1 MGWNGSG
8 QKGAAPAQP
17 KVTAKKPSPIRGLIA
32 GGAVVALVVVAY
44 FVFFS
49 GTEKPK
55 VEKSDKER
63 GLIKEVTPAAAP
75 TNAAPVVKTR
85 KEIDEDFIKK
95 VTERYGT
102 NMPPGLKAYVH
113 HLKNPP
119 KHKVKAMR
127 RFPFLQH
134 SSERSIADLLSAE
147 PGEFF
152 LVQPEY
158 GATFDQDFAN
168 AMLDKIEI
176 KDEDDAETRSVKEFV
191 TNAKKEIAELVRAEG
206 KKPSELMNEHA
217 KLMFELGRFEDNLAR
232 ELQKARENP
241 DLTDDD
247 VKAMFDAANVLRQKK
262 GLPERKVPSLTRR
275 SLQMER
281 YRERAEKKARREAE
295 KKGEDVK

>member
-1 MGWNGSG
+1 MSWN
-8 QKGAAPAQP
+8 
-17 KVTAKKPSPIRGLIA
+17 KPSSAHPPPKKKSAPPSLRRGLIA
-32 GGAVVALVVVAY
+32 GLVIIALGALGLY
-44 FVFFS
+44 LFS
-49 GTEKPK
+49 NGEATSSSLQKT
-55 VEKSDKER
+55 DR
-63 GLIKEVTPAAAP
+63 GRIKEVTPAAAP

-85 KEIDEDFIKK
+85 KEIDEDFIRK

-168 AMLDKIEI
+168 ALVDKIEI
-176 KDEDDAETRSVKEFV
+176 KDEDGAETRSVKEFV

-232 ELQKARENP
+232 ELQQARENP

-281 YRERAEKKARREAE
+281 YRERAEKKTRREAE
-295 KKGEDVK
+295 KKGENAK